1 MDVKSFSIALLGDA
15 GVGKTSLAIRIAKN
29 TYETKETKGA
39 EYYQKI
45 CIYNNQTIKLD
56 IYGTSGLAKYQK
68 ISKFLYKDAQTV
80 IIMFNNNVPQS
91 FEHIKLYLDN
101 IKQNCVEKPIIYIVC
116 NCLEPKNLTKEIKF
130 TLDDAGQVELYKY
143 FEICC
148 EKGTGIN
155 AMLKELIRDVLIDE
169 KWHFSKIYR
178 DMNDLTS
185 AEQYQTENNLNKNL
199 YNYYKEKK
207 PNFLRCEKC
216 HQLYNIA
223 FKALFNNLSLH
234 CNIDQCNDLL
244 NDNIDISNIEH
255 LMEEAS
261 NRVNCRCNKKKDKK
275 DIKHKYN
282 YCLEC
287 NSFFCSKCEKTSHKN
302 LESHRLLP
310 YSLMDVACFNC
321 YKDLKIYQKCVA
333 FCKNCKRSFCVK
345 CIAKDQHKRHE
356 IIFFYDNENIKELIN
371 ESKANLAKER
381 ELINELRK
389 NFEDCIIS
397 LKQNVTKFLIR
408 KEKEM
413 HLKEQLIDQFSN
425 IKYNY
430 QLHETVKNLKFLK
443 TLKYNK
449 NAQWYQKLTDI
460 YEFIGMPIEINN
472 INISKNNN
480 TEIEAQ
486 IVGIKNGNTD
496 YLLEGERKEI
506 TDICSMNDKL
516 IGIGYSDGTLEIYE
530 NLIEKK
536 SSFTIFED
544 NQAINSINKSRRN
557 INNYFICGPNR
568 IKKIEFYD
576 NYKSQITLN
585 ELVDEEKNYIL
596 CLEQDDYIITSDV
609 LNKIVLYSKDNRKI
623 QDISECIDS
632 THSKNILS
640 INEIANNLIYIVY
653 NKAEGNKE
661 ENIRGRCSMPL
672 DLTEKSLDLGELGL
686 TQLDQPMVID
696 LGTKIIE
703 LSRDK
708 IKREYSLPNKQE
720 ILGVLSNSMIL
731 IREDS
736 QVFLFEAN
744 TFKIIKKYSLELG
757 GIPIYLGFL
766 TRRVNL
772 YDFFILDE
780 KLNLFQNIYDE
791 ESQTIIQIS
800 GLKIKNKVENITKI
814 RKIIQ
819 NPFKNIYS
827 YIGDNKFIVI
837 NY

>member
-1 MDVKSFSIALLGDA
+1 
-15 GVGKTSLAIRIAKN
+15 
-29 TYETKETKGA
+29 
-39 EYYQKI
+39 
-45 CIYNNQTIKLD
+45 
-56 IYGTSGLAKYQK
+56 
-68 ISKFLYKDAQTV
+68 
-80 IIMFNNNVPQS
+80 
-91 FEHIKLYLDN
+91 
-101 IKQNCVEKPIIYIVC
+101 
-116 NCLEPKNLTKEIKF
+116 
-130 TLDDAGQVELYKY
+130 
-143 FEICC
+143 
-148 EKGTGIN
+148 
-155 AMLKELIRDVLIDE
+155 
-169 KWHFSKIYR
+169 
-178 DMNDLTS
+178 
-185 AEQYQTENNLNKNL
+185 
-199 YNYYKEKK
+199 
-207 PNFLRCEKC
+207 
-216 HQLYNIA
+216 
-223 FKALFNNLSLH
+223 
-234 CNIDQCNDLL
+234 
-244 NDNIDISNIEH
+244 
-255 LMEEAS
+255 
-261 NRVNCRCNKKKDKK
+261 
-275 DIKHKYN
+275 
-282 YCLEC
+282 
-287 NSFFCSKCEKTSHKN
+287 
-302 LESHRLLP
+302 
-310 YSLMDVACFNC
+310 
-321 YKDLKIYQKCVA
+321 
-333 FCKNCKRSFCVK
+333 
-345 CIAKDQHKRHE
+345 
-356 IIFFYDNENIKELIN
+356 
-371 ESKANLAKER
+371 
-381 ELINELRK
+381 
-389 NFEDCIIS
+389 
-397 LKQNVTKFLIR
+397 
-408 KEKEM
+408 M

-536 SSFTIFED
+536 SSFTIFQD

-819 NPFKNIYS
+819 NTFKNIYS